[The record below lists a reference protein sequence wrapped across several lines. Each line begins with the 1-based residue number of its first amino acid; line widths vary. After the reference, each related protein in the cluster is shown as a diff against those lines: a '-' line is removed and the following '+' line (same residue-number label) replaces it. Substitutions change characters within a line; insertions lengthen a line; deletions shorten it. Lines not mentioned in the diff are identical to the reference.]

1 MKDLDEETAKRWIFR
16 KIAAET
22 ELPKPEPEAIL
33 PKPIEKA
40 EVVEEK
46 EVEAQEEKKEVPLHE
61 MTKAELADLAV
72 KRNLPVTPRMN
83 KAEIVELLIG
93 G

>member
-1 MKDLDEETAKRWIFR
+1 MKDLDEETAKRWILR

-22 ELPKPEPEAIL
+22 ELPKPEPEAKL
-33 PKPIEKA
+33 PKPVEKA

-46 EVEAQEEKKEVPLHE
+46 VAEAEKKEVTMHE